1 MKCPRCES
9 TLYRKNGRRN
19 DKQNYLCKSC
29 GKQFLEPAFP
39 CSLETNLLANGNGH
53 TKVSMAEATEV
64 PLGKNLLEEK
74 VTEKSLDSFS
84 LTLAEEL
91 LQTILSPHWLESA
104 AFSQLLLKIQQR
116 NEIKHQLETGISL
129 LLLDA
134 ENLKLDVNSEL
145 FLASICEYPLQVKI
159 AFANWRNP
167 SIGKQ
172 DIELYNRSYQL
183 VHVPEG
189 KNSADGKMIA
199 IGACVLRSYPTV
211 KEILVCSSDGIL
223 IHLCNQLQ
231 NQGLIVY
238 WVRRQGQTLH
248 IENRNTT
255 KLTHY
260 SLTMAT
266 EVPSFEKVVE
276 QIQDLIKNEQESI
289 NARLNSLA
297 AIASLFQE
305 RCNINIKYNPKQP
318 EIEEIIPILD
328 NSSTQSI
335 QAIRE
340 EEKKADSAEIQNGKT
355 LDKLLLRIIQD
366 IQIKSPQTK
375 LSVSKLGSE
384 LQKITA
390 ESPNSIVKK
399 LKLGSSFTKYLE
411 SSPIFTLKASGKE
424 YEVAMSEEQPLL
436 CE

>member
-1 MKCPRCES
+1 M
-9 TLYRKNGRRN
+9 
-19 DKQNYLCKSC
+19 
-29 GKQFLEPAFP
+29 
-39 CSLETNLLANGNGH
+39 
-53 TKVSMAEATEV
+53 
-64 PLGKNLLEEK
+64 
-74 VTEKSLDSFS
+74 
-84 LTLAEEL
+84 TLAEEL
-91 LQTILSPHWLESA
+91 LQTILSPDWLESA
-104 AFSQLLLKIQQR
+104 AFSQLLLRIQQK

-145 FLASICEYPLQVKI
+145 FLGSVCEYPLQLKM

-172 DIELYNRSYQL
+172 DIELYNRGYQL

-189 KNSADGKMIA
+189 KNNADAKMIA
-199 IGACVLRSYPTV
+199 FGACILRSYPTV

-223 IHLCNQLQ
+223 IHLCNELQ

-248 IENRNTT
+248 IQNRNTN

-260 SLTMAT
+260 SLAMAA
-266 EVPSFEKVVE
+266 EVPTFEKVVE

-289 NARLNSLA
+289 NARLSSLA

-305 RCNINIKYNPKQP
+305 RCNINIKHNPKQP
-318 EIEEIIPILD
+318 EIEEIIPVLD
-328 NSSTQSI
+328 NSFTQSI
-335 QAIRE
+335 QE
-340 EEKKADSAEIQNGKT
+340 EEKKSDSAEILNGKT
-355 LDKLLLRIIQD
+355 LDKLLVKIIQD
-366 IQIKSPQTK
+366 IQIKSPQTQ

-384 LQKITA
+384 LQKITG
-390 ESPNSIVKK
+390 ESPSSIVKK

-411 SSPIFTLKASGKE
+411 SSPTFTLKASGKE
-424 YEVAMSEEQPLL
+424 YEVTALL

>member
-9 TLYRKNGRRN
+9 TSYRKNGRRN
-19 DKQNYLCKSC
+19 DKQNYLCKNC
-29 GKQFLEPAFP
+29 GKQFLESVFP
-39 CSLETNLLANGNGH
+39 HSLESELLVNSNGH

-64 PLGKNLLEEK
+64 PLVKNPPEEK
-74 VTEKSLDSFS
+74 ATEKGLGSCS

-91 LQTILSPHWLESA
+91 LQTILSPDWLESA
-104 AFSQLLLKIQQR
+104 AFSQLLLKIQQK

-145 FLASICEYPLQVKI
+145 FLASICKYPLQVKI

-189 KNSADGKMIA
+189 KNSADAKMIA
-199 IGACVLRSYPTV
+199 IGACILRSYPTV

-223 IHLCNQLQ
+223 IHLCNELQ

-238 WVRRQGQTLH
+238 WVRRQGQALH
-248 IENRNTT
+248 IENRNTS

-260 SLTMAT
+260 SLAMAT

-276 QIQDLIKNEQESI
+276 QIQDLIKNEQDSI

-305 RCNINIKYNPKQP
+305 QCDINIKPNPKQP
-318 EIEEIIPILD
+318 EIQAIIPVLD
-328 NSSTQSI
+328 NSLTQSI
-335 QAIRE
+335 PE
-340 EEKKADSAEIQNGKT
+340 GEKEKFAKISNGKT
-355 LDKLLLRIIQD
+355 LDKLLLKIIQD
-366 IQIKSPQTK
+366 VQKKSPKTK
-375 LSVSKLGSE
+375 LVVSKLGSE
-384 LQKITA
+384 LHKITG
-390 ESPNSIVKK
+390 ESPNLIIKK
-399 LKLGSSFTKYLE
+399 LKLGSNFTKYLE
-411 SSPIFTLKASGKE
+411 SSPTFTLKASGKE
-424 YEVAMSEEQPLL
+424 YEVIPLL
-436 CE
+436 